1 MAETLDEHTRMWI
14 SIALKRL
21 KDMTEEK
28 ESMTVQELSALLAEK
43 RDEILEK
50 TEVNTW
56 EIDCW
61 IHDPIQIVNMD
72 SGIAY
77 DVSRVIGITIDDILD
92 AVAREQMMS
101 MMF

>member
-1 MAETLDEHTRMWI
+1 
-14 SIALKRL
+14 
-21 KDMTEEK
+21 
-28 ESMTVQELSALLAEK
+28 
-43 RDEILEK
+43 
-50 TEVNTW
+50 
-56 EIDCW
+56 
-61 IHDPIQIVNMD
+61 MD